1 MLDTARDRV
10 NRLETGRV
18 LDWTVMIPQSLQ
30 WMQST
35 EAGRSWLTTLPTL
48 VEDCAKR
55 WGLRLGESYQDSYVS
70 LVVPAD
76 RHDGVPVVLK
86 IQFPGRE
93 SEHEAQALALWN
105 GDGAVRLLDH
115 DPARSA
121 LLIERCEPGTHLSEF
136 GAEQALEALV
146 GLLPRLWKPAGEPFR
161 SLTDEASAWREELP
175 RSWEDAGRPF
185 EGRLVDAAV
194 EVLAELTRSES
205 EEVLLHQDLH
215 ADNVLAAQREPWLVI
230 DPKPLRG
237 EREFGLAPIVRSH
250 ELGHDETKVIGR
262 LDRLTSELGLDRER
276 ARLWSFA
283 QTMAWAFEGTHVM
296 PRHVETA
303 RWLLKD

>member
-1 MLDTARDRV
+1 M
-10 NRLETGRV
+10 NRFETNLV
-18 LDWTVMIPQSLQ
+18 LDWTLMIPQSLQ

-35 EAGRSWLTTLPTL
+35 EAGRSWLTALPTV
-48 VEDCAKR
+48 VEDCARR
-55 WGLRLGESYQDSYVS
+55 WGLRLGEPYHDSYVS

-76 RHDGVPVVLK
+76 RGDGAPLVLK
-86 IQFPGRE
+86 IQFPDRE
-93 SEHEAQALALWN
+93 SEHEAAALALWN

-121 LLIERCEPGTHLSEF
+121 LLLERCEPGTHLSEF
-136 GAEQALEALV
+136 GADHALEALV
-146 GLLPRLWKPAGEPFR
+146 GLLPRLWKPAGGPFR
-161 SLTDEASAWREELP
+161 ALADEAATWREELP
-175 RSWEDAGRPF
+175 RRWEDAGRPF

-194 EVLAELTRSES
+194 EVLAELTDSRG

-237 EREFGLAPIVRSH
+237 EREFGVAPIVRSY

-262 LDRLTSELGLDRER
+262 LDRLTRELGLNRER

-283 QTMAWAFEGTHVM
+283 QTLAWAFEGTQVL

-303 RWLLKD
+303 RWLLGA